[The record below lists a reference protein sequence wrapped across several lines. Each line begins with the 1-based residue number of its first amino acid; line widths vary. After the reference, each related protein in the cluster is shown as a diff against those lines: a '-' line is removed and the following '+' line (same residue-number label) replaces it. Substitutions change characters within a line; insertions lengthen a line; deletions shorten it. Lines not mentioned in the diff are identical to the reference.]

1 MGEGARAPRSTGS
14 EAGFAPVDGGR
25 LHFEKLGDGGAI
37 VLLHGFALDLRIWDD
52 QFERLARD
60 YLTIRY
66 DLRGFGRSSAPAGAP
81 YSHAGDLERLLEH
94 LGVERAH
101 LVGMSL
107 GGTVSIDFALR
118 KPESVRSLTLISSGL
133 AGYRRRFPAADSVLK
148 PVYER
153 AREAG
158 PEAAK
163 GAWLGGPLFRPA
175 MERPEL
181 RARLSAI
188 VGGYSGWHFANR
200 DAQAEMEPPAAAR

>member
-1 MGEGARAPRSTGS
+1 MGGGARVPSSAGTGT
-14 EAGFAPVDGGR
+14 GFAPGEGGR
-25 LHFEKLGDGGAI
+25 LHFETP
-37 VLLHGFALDLRIWDD
+37 V
-52 QFERLARD
+52 
-60 YLTIRY
+60 
-66 DLRGFGRSSAPAGAP
+66 GAP

-101 LVGMSL
+101 LVGLSL

-133 AGYRRRFPAADSVLK
+133 AGYRRRFPAVDSVLR

-163 GAWLGGPLFRPA
+163 GAWLGGPLFRP
-175 MERPEL
+175 
-181 RARLSAI
+181 
-188 VGGYSGWHFANR
+188 
-200 DAQAEMEPPAAAR
+200 